1 MQNFRLNLVKNIDNI
16 ESSALSG
23 AGHGVDI
30 HNGDIDSTRKKD
42 IDLSRKEEQLAHALM

>member
-23 AGHGVDI
+23 AGLGVDIDDI
-30 HNGDIDSTRKKD
+30 HNGDIDSTRKRILTCHGKKN
-42 IDLSRKEEQLAHALM
+42 S